1 MTEAEFT
8 FINNLFMK
16 IKETANGKVSYKKYD
31 KLNAVIFIVLFK
43 DFKFEYAVDSL
54 SEKVYSG
61 YTTDQAIVDFKE
73 QYKKE
78 ILKAFFKRQKTA
90 NDPFIGL
97 TARA

>member
-31 KLNAVIFIVLFK
+31 NLNAVIFTVLFK

-54 SEKVYSG
+54 SDKVYSG
-61 YTTDQAIVDFKE
+61 YTTDQAIADFKE
-73 QYKKE
+73 QYKKD
-78 ILKAFFKRQKTA
+78 ILKAFFRRQKREGFVGYMVA
-90 NDPFIGL
+90 E
-97 TARA
+97 

>member
-31 KLNAVIFIVLFK
+31 NLNAVIFIVLFK
-43 DFKFEYAVDSL
+43 DFKYEYAVDSL
-54 SEKVYSG
+54 SEKIYNG
-61 YTTDQAIVDFKE
+61 YTTDQAIADFKE

-78 ILKAFFKRQKTA
+78 IFKAFFKRQRAA